1 VRLVRLLGPPCGRSH
16 IDEDTPVL
24 YFHRICGD
32 GILLEAWLALAG
44 TAVEFPVVPGADDV
58 VAVEPAVT
66 KRSADVIAGVGH
78 DAELAILVRERQVA
92 VACRDLPQGDSGQFR
107 CGADIGPILTRHG
120 VPRMRCSTPGI
131 LHMAP
136 DPVNIRA
143 LLAFPQ
149 DRRAPRTPT
158 GAAGPNT
165 GRGIDLAIVECM
177 TICVSRRRWWR
188 LRPQFRDQLQNLLE
202 HLSWMATSA
211 IWKAM

>member
-1 VRLVRLLGPPCGRSH
+1 
-16 IDEDTPVL
+16 
-24 YFHRICGD
+24 
-32 GILLEAWLALAG
+32 
-44 TAVEFPVVPGADDV
+44 
-58 VAVEPAVT
+58 
-66 KRSADVIAGVGH
+66 
-78 DAELAILVRERQVA
+78 
-92 VACRDLPQGDSGQFR
+92 
-107 CGADIGPILTRHG
+107 
-120 VPRMRCSTPGI
+120 
-131 LHMAP
+131 MAP